1 MYRLKGW
8 RIMVSS
14 SVGSVRPPFLIC
26 ITLLIEDDCLEF
38 PPKGEAPMHYTD
50 TTDYIV
56 LTHGTCEL
64 VLHDGSKSR
73 VVPGNVVIVHHW
85 WSKSETTVL
94 VSLIPISPISYMGW
108 KEN

>member
-38 PPKGEAPMHYTD
+38 PPKGEAPMH
-50 TTDYIV
+50 
-56 LTHGTCEL
+56 
-64 VLHDGSKSR
+64 
-73 VVPGNVVIVHHW
+73 
-85 WSKSETTVL
+85 
-94 VSLIPISPISYMGW
+94 
-108 KEN
+108 